1 MRRVTIWLICLGA
14 LAAIPVAV
22 PEAAPAPGTRIRLL
36 LPPAL
41 IKPTPGT
48 LLQLT
53 ADSLAFRP
61 DGTSEERL
69 QLPLSAVSSF
79 ELSRGKK
86 GNAGKGAK
94 IGLVVGLVIGLGA
107 ALSHDEAKAGS
118 GDFFQ
123 RHFGWGVSTGGVI
136 VLGVVGGSLDGA
148 LIGALIRTEKWKSVD
163 PATLPPRVGALGVPE
178 DRLALRVRLAR
189 F

>member
-1 MRRVTIWLICLGA
+1 MRRISIWLICLGA

-48 LLQLT
+48 LLDLSG
-53 ADSLAFRP
+53 DSLTFRP
-61 DGTSEERL
+61 TNSGEKLHLSRSEV
-69 QLPLSAVSSF
+69 ASF

-86 GNAGKGAK
+86 GNTAKGAK

-107 ALSHDEAKAGS
+107 ALSPDEGL
-118 GDFFQ
+118 GV
-123 RHFGWGVSTGGVI
+123 RPGGWI
-136 VLGVVGGSLDGA
+136 VLGVVGGLLEGA
-148 LIGALIRTEKWKSVD
+148 AIGALIRTEKWESVD
-163 PATLPPRVGALGVPE
+163 PATLLPRVGALGVPE
-178 DRLALRVRLAR
+178 DRFALRVRLAR

>member
-1 MRRVTIWLICLGA
+1 MRRVSIWLICLGA

-22 PEAAPAPGTRIRLL
+22 PEAAPPPGTRIRLL

-48 LLQLT
+48 LLDLT
-53 ADSLAFRP
+53 GDSLTFRP
-61 DGTSEERL
+61 DGASREWL
-69 QLPLSAVSSF
+69 HLPLSAVASF

-94 IGLVVGLVIGLGA
+94 IGLVVGLVLGLGA
-107 ALSHDEAKAGS
+107 AGEGKESLGGS
-118 GDFFQ
+118 RG
-123 RHFGWGVSTGGVI
+123 GWI
-136 VLGVVGGSLDGA
+136 VCGVVGGLLEGA
-148 LIGALIRTEKWKSVD
+148 LIGALIQTEKWESVD
-163 PATLPPRVGALGVPE
+163 PATLLPRVGALGVPE